1 MNFMPLIID
10 GLSWVLLMLGS
21 IFMLIGAYGAIRLPD
36 FWTRLHAVSVTDT
49 GGVLLLTAGM
59 VMQAGFSLVT
69 FKLILIAVFIFIT
82 GPTASHAIANAA
94 LVSGLLPKGERLPGV
109 SDSEAEEIGGIN
121 ELENQEI
128 DGKEQ

>member
-1 MNFMPLIID
+1 
-10 GLSWVLLMLGS
+10 
-21 IFMLIGAYGAIRLPD
+21 
-36 FWTRLHAVSVTDT
+36 
-49 GGVLLLTAGM
+49 
-59 VMQAGFSLVT
+59 MQAGFSLVT

>member
-82 GPTASHAIANAA
+82 GPTAMGTVQARAVPRMTATRP
-94 LVSGLLPKGERLPGV
+94 LGRPSGNRTLAK
-109 SDSEAEEIGGIN
+109 
-121 ELENQEI
+121 
-128 DGKEQ
+128 